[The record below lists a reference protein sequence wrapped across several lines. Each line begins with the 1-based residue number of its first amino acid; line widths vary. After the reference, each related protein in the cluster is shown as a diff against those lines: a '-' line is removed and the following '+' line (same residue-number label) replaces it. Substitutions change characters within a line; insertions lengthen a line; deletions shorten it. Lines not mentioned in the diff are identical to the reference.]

1 MNLFKNFKSKKVGG
15 YIAYFNLNTWW
26 LDELLP
32 EERTS
37 LKTIFD
43 LMFYT
48 EDSSLDEGIIDN
60 VSESKIE
67 FITSLCSFFTTSEH
81 YNIGKKLIA
90 LGQSEINKNTTI
102 LEEHY
107 FYLEAIKLYSN
118 NLNYDENAL
127 KELINYSKKQILIS
141 NQAKKELNDL
151 YPDSPLPSHAGFNSL
166 SKLYEKRSEYN
177 KALELLIISKEQG
190 WQNPDI
196 DDRINKLKELNCK
209 LKIG

>member
-102 LEEHY
+102 
-107 FYLEAIKLYSN
+107 
-118 NLNYDENAL
+118 
-127 KELINYSKKQILIS
+127 
-141 NQAKKELNDL
+141 
-151 YPDSPLPSHAGFNSL
+151 
-166 SKLYEKRSEYN
+166 
-177 KALELLIISKEQG
+177 
-190 WQNPDI
+190 
-196 DDRINKLKELNCK
+196 
-209 LKIG
+209 